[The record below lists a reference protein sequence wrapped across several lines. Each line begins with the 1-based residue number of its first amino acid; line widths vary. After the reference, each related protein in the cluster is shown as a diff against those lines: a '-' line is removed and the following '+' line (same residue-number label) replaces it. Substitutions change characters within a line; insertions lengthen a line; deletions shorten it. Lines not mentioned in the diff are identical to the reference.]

1 LCKGVFLKL
10 SLQDSGGKADL
21 ARQDGEAVRRVLL
34 RLTYVFSTAVAGRGS
49 FFTSLKPGTKMKRFF
64 SGSASFFSSLIFKNS
79 VRVK

>member
-1 LCKGVFLKL
+1 VCKGVFLKL

-49 FFTSLKPGTKMKRFF
+49 FFTRLKPGTKMKRFF

>member
-1 LCKGVFLKL
+1 MPPFFVQRCFLKL

-64 SGSASFFSSLIFKNS
+64 FGFSLLFFL
-79 VRVK
+79 V

>member
-1 LCKGVFLKL
+1 VPPFLCKGVFLKL

-49 FFTSLKPGTKMKRFF
+49 FFTGLKPGTKMKRFF
-64 SGSASFFSSLIFKNS
+64 FGFSLLFFL
-79 VRVK
+79 V